1 MFSITRR
8 TTSVRQGG
16 GSYKNG
22 NMQEEANSF
31 KSKAGEDMFLLLKA
45 VVDKITNSRCQMSGR
60 LHYASMTE

>member
-16 GSYKNG
+16 GSHKNG

-31 KSKAGEDMFLLLKA
+31 KLKAGKDNLLLLRTAENYK
-45 VVDKITNSRCQMSGR
+45 V
-60 LHYASMTE
+60 